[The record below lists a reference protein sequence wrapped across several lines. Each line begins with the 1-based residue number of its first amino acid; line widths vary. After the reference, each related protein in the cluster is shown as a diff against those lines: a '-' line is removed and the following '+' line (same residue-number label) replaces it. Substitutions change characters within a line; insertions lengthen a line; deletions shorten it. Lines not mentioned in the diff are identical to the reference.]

1 MGMRPTL
8 FMLALT
14 ACGPKAPPDFKGH
27 VEVVREVDPDL
38 MAQAVKPEGQ
48 GGVSNG
54 WVVVVTEDVPV
65 YRMWNGPG
73 DEDENRMGQ
82 WWAAEAPSGSE
93 AEYRKRYAV
102 CHEWN
107 DLTWVAR
114 CTLTAGAKVVVGP
127 TQSVGEDLC
136 SLDGGEAYARSKGWQ
151 VFIPRAWENLHLV
164 CPDAS
169 SDYRADPRDLS
180 ERMTP

>member
-1 MGMRPTL
+1 MRPTL
-8 FMLALT
+8 FMLALA
-14 ACGPKAPPDFKGH
+14 ACAPKTPPDFKGY

-38 MAQAVKPEGQ
+38 MAQAVKPDGQ
-48 GGVSNG
+48 GGVSRG

-73 DEDENRMGQ
+73 DEAGNRMGQ

-93 AEYRKRYAV
+93 AAYRKRYAV

-127 TQSVGEDLC
+127 TQSVSEDLC
-136 SLDGGEAYARSKGWQ
+136 SLDGGESYARSKGWQ
-151 VFIPRAWENLHLV
+151 VFIPRAWENPHLV

-180 ERMTP
+180 ERMTR

>member
-1 MGMRPTL
+1 MRPTL

-14 ACGPKAPPDFKGH
+14 ACGPKTPPDFKGY

-48 GGVSNG
+48 GGVSKG
-54 WVVVVTEDVPV
+54 WIVVVTEDVPV

-73 DEDENRMGQ
+73 DEAENRMGQ

-93 AEYRKRYAV
+93 AAYRKRYAV

-127 TQSVGEDLC
+127 TQSVSEDLC

-151 VFIPRAWENLHLV
+151 VFIPRAWENPHLV